1 MPLKNIFLDLDG
13 PLLDGKLRHYY
24 CYKFILEKFN
34 FTPVGIDEYWESKRA
49 LVTRLDLLKMSNAEA
64 IYDEF
69 LGLWIG
75 MIEGPKAL
83 TLDRVQTGALECLER
98 FRSSSTRLTL
108 VTLRKNKSAL
118 ERQLEATELY
128 KFLDNV
134 LVCDHLEG
142 AEGKVN
148 AVRSHFGIKEDLE
161 DALWI
166 GDTEVDFM
174 AAKSLGCQIIL
185 VANGLRNEHY
195 LKSLEGAKVIPS
207 IKLMRENF
215 DVA

>member
-49 LVTRLDLLKMSNAEA
+49 LITRLDLLKMSDAEA

-69 LGLWIG
+69 LSLWIG
-75 MIEGPKAL
+75 MIEGPEAL
-83 TLDRVQTGALECLER
+83 ALDTVQIGAFDSLER
-98 FRSSSTRLTL
+98 LRSLSIKLTL

-118 ERQLEATELY
+118 DKQLETTELD

-134 LVCDHLEG
+134 LVCDHSEG

-148 AVRSHFGIKEDLE
+148 AVRSNFGIKGGLE
-161 DALWI
+161 NALWI

-174 AAKSLGCQIIL
+174 AAKSLGCPIIL
-185 VANGLRNEHY
+185 VANGLRNECY
-195 LKSLEGAKVIPS
+195 LRSLEGAEVIPS
-207 IKLMRENF
+207 IRLMREHF